1 VAAVPAK
8 PKFDIPVEDYG
19 DWLGALLT
27 HPTAV
32 FIEEIKVAPS
42 QPAAKAETIKPPVL
56 LPLGKH
62 PAEKEPEVSASPE
75 MEIRAGM
82 VVSLGP
88 DSTRFFVKFLQYITK
103 AKKAGADGAF
113 EQIQINGETWYRYT
127 PPKPGDKNRVTF
139 GFHGKYFVVG
149 VGDKAVEG
157 ILARWNSPA
166 PAWLTKA
173 QAQTPV
179 PRRTGIIYLN
189 LKALREKLLP
199 LAPSQ
204 KDAVAVLEVLGLNN
218 VDSLISTTGLEDDGM
233 INRVLLATDGGPRG
247 LLDMIADRPLA
258 AKDLEP
264 IPSDAMLALAARL
277 DLERMFKLFV
287 LAYGKAGV
295 DADVQKALEKLAQ
308 EYGVDV
314 RRLLSSVGDTWCL
327 YNSPSEGQLIFFG
340 WTAVVSVRDRAALI
354 DSWEKLC
361 AAKEKSKAAQK
372 NSAKDQNQGDIQ
384 DSGNESLE
392 FRKCRFAGQEIY
404 YMAGQPLAPVFCI
417 TDHEMVMT
425 LSMPA
430 MKAYLVRKNHCSLA
444 TLPGVTLALNDPNG
458 PAALGYC
465 DTPRVFELLYPL
477 VSTYAGYGLTAFGAQ
492 SAKNDLDPTFWPSS
506 AAIRPHLRPD
516 VTTLRRSPQGLELTC
531 RYCLPSGGVNAPLGV
546 IVLGTLE
553 TFFGHGLPL
562 PYSPVPYTGDAVPCV
577 PAPEYAPA
585 PGQTVPPTLPAA
597 TTPAAT
603 IPAPAPGGYTTP
615 GFAAPASPP
624 TVSPP
629 KPAPGSPAT
638 PYSTPVASPYGST
651 PAGGYGAGAAPP
663 AYGYSSPAP
672 GYASPPA
679 NPNSTVA
686 PPFRTPGYA
695 APAPAAGSSQ
705 PLAPSGVGASPL
717 AEAPK
722 HKLTIADVIA
732 LTRADVDEAL
742 IINHIRSHGL
752 AAPLQPGDA
761 VNLKQQGVSRKV
773 IETMQ
778 QQPVPT
784 VIPKPAPGPGNSSTA
799 PDSNR
804 RAQEAIYTSENLRL
818 LQDEWERFWLLD
830 QPDHMTPYRTHGGLL

>member
-1 VAAVPAK
+1 MTPFGPAPLLPTPATPATAKSPADGASLTPKPLPQPLPAGPSVAAVPAK

-56 LPLGKH
+56 LPLGKQ
-62 PAEKEPEVSASPE
+62 PAEKEPEASASPE

-88 DSTRFFVKFLQYITK
+88 DATRFFVKFLQYITK
-103 AKKAGADGAF
+103 AKKAWADGAF

-179 PRRTGIIYLN
+179 PRRTGTIYLN

-287 LAYGKAGV
+287 SAYGKAGV

-372 NSAKDQNQGDIQ
+372 NSAKDQNPGDIW
-384 DSGNESLE
+384 DWGSESLE

-404 YMAGQPLAPVFCI
+404 YIAGQPLAPVFCI

-430 MKAYLVRKNHCSLA
+430 MKAYLVRKNHRSLA

-477 VSTYAGYGLTAFGAQ
+477 VSTYAGYGLTAFGCEARR
-492 SAKNDLDPTFWPSS
+492 TTW
-506 AAIRPHLRPD
+506 IRPSGRRP
-516 VTTLRRSPQGLELTC
+516 RRSGPTC
-531 RYCLPSGGVNAPLGV
+531 GPTSPPCGGRRKDWN
-546 IVLGTLE
+546 
-553 TFFGHGLPL
+553 
-562 PYSPVPYTGDAVPCV
+562 S
-577 PAPEYAPA
+577 
-585 PGQTVPPTLPAA
+585 PAA
-597 TTPAAT
+597 TAC
-603 IPAPAPGGYTTP
+603 
-615 GFAAPASPP
+615 
-624 TVSPP
+624 
-629 KPAPGSPAT
+629 
-638 PYSTPVASPYGST
+638 
-651 PAGGYGAGAAPP
+651 
-663 AYGYSSPAP
+663 
-672 GYASPPA
+672 
-679 NPNSTVA
+679 
-686 PPFRTPGYA
+686 
-695 APAPAAGSSQ
+695 
-705 PLAPSGVGASPL
+705 
-717 AEAPK
+717 
-722 HKLTIADVIA
+722 
-732 LTRADVDEAL
+732 
-742 IINHIRSHGL
+742 
-752 AAPLQPGDA
+752 
-761 VNLKQQGVSRKV
+761 
-773 IETMQ
+773 
-778 QQPVPT
+778 
-784 VIPKPAPGPGNSSTA
+784 
-799 PDSNR
+799 R
-804 RAQEAIYTSENLRL
+804 RA
-818 LQDEWERFWLLD
+818 
-830 QPDHMTPYRTHGGLL
+830 G